1 MTPPFNNIRFKDYV
15 LFMIL
20 INENVANHLKTIR
33 RKMFNNSITIRNNIY
48 NNQNSK
54 FIGINLHLN

>member
-1 MTPPFNNIRFKDYV
+1 MTPPFNNIRFKHYV

-48 NNQNSK
+48 NNQISK